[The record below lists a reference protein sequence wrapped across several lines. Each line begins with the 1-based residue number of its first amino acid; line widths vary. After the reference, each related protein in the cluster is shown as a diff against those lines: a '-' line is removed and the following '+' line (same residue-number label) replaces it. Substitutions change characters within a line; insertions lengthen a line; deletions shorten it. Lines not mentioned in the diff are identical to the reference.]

1 MSFLSAGDRDLSSG
15 SGNAGE
21 LSLNFFSA
29 FEEEEKEVGKEGDG
43 EEVGEET
50 EGFEGKAEMFVVLR
64 SP

>member
-15 SGNAGE
+15 SGNAWE
-21 LSLNFFSA
+21 MSLNFFPA
-29 FEEEEKEVGKEGDG
+29 FEEEEREVGEEGEG

-50 EGFEGKAEMFVVLR
+50 EGLEGKEEMFVVLR